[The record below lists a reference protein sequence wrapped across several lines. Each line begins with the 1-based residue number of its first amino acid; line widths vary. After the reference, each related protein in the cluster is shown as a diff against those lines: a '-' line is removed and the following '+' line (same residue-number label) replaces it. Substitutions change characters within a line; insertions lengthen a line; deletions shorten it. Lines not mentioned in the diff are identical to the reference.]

1 MTNEQI
7 RQEVREAIVKEI
19 ADYEP
24 GIITYS
30 RALIMAKNILSLKTE
45 NWSIG
50 IVDGTDEPKPPTC
63 VCCEYMNN
71 CIGDIQKVDYCP
83 DPKYQ
88 TWLTRKVAGYRKI
101 I

>member
-7 RQEVREAIVKEI
+7 KQEVREAIAKEI

-24 GIITYS
+24 GTITYS
-30 RALIMAKNILSLKTE
+30 RALIMANSILSLKTE

-50 IVDGTDEPKPPTC
+50 IVDEKGELPENPYFNDKSYDGTALSVGYNKAQQD
-63 VCCEYMNN
+63 M
-71 CIGDIQKVDYCP
+71 
-83 DPKYQ
+83 
-88 TWLTRKVAGYRKI
+88 AGYRKI